1 MSQGR
6 NMKKKPFTKEEIRKI
21 RKALENR
28 KDGARDLALFN
39 VQVDTMLRT
48 SDLRNLTVHDVQ
60 SSETGEIK
68 EQISVTMKKT
78 GNTVACVLDQAA
90 KEALHQWITTSG
102 KSSHDYLFTGR
113 KNPNKPITDTHHRH
127 LLKNWCKA
135 AGVTAETKA
144 THSIRKTKAT
154 IIYKE
159 TQNVEAVRKLL
170 GHRSIAATSAYLGVE
185 DSEALALAL
194 KTRI

>member
-1 MSQGR
+1 
-6 NMKKKPFTKEEIRKI
+6 MKKKPFTKEEIRKI

-90 KEALHQWITTSG
+90 KEALQQWIITSG
-102 KSSHDYLFTGR
+102 KSAHDYLFTGR
-113 KNPNKPITDTHHRH
+113 KDPNKPITDTHHRH
-127 LLKNWCKA
+127 LLKNWCKV
-135 AGVTAETKA
+135 AGVTAET
-144 THSIRKTKAT
+144 
-154 IIYKE
+154 
-159 TQNVEAVRKLL
+159 
-170 GHRSIAATSAYLGVE
+170 
-185 DSEALALAL
+185 EALALAL

>member
-1 MSQGR
+1 MNQGR

-78 GNTVACVLDQAA
+78 GNTVACVLDQAS
-90 KEALHQWITTSG
+90 KESSHQWITTSG
-102 KSSHDYLFTGR
+102 KSSQDYLFTG
-113 KNPNKPITDTHHRH
+113 KK
-127 LLKNWCKA
+127 
-135 AGVTAETKA
+135 G
-144 THSIRKTKAT
+144 S
-154 IIYKE
+154 
-159 TQNVEAVRKLL
+159 
-170 GHRSIAATSAYLGVE
+170 S
-185 DSEALALAL
+185 
-194 KTRI
+194 

>member
-1 MSQGR
+1 MRKLDFQKNTNGDKECLWSQ
-6 NMKKKPFTKEEIRKI
+6 
-21 RKALENR
+21 L
-28 KDGARDLALFN
+28 
-39 VQVDTMLRT
+39 DTMLRT

-78 GNTVACVLDQAA
+78 DNTVACILDQATR
-90 KEALHQWITTSG
+90 ESLHQWITTTG
-102 KSSHDYLFTGR
+102 KSTNDYLFTGR
-113 KNPNKPITDTHHRH
+113 KDPDKPITDTHHRH
-127 LLKNWCKA
+127 LLINCCKA
-135 AGVTAETKA
+135 AGVTAEIKA

-159 TQNVEAVRKLL
+159 TQNVEAVRILL
-170 GHRSIAATSAYLGVE
+170 GHRSIAATSAYSGVE

>member
-1 MSQGR
+1 MNQGR

-48 SDLRNLTVHDVQ
+48 SDLRNLKVRDVQ

-68 EQISVTMKKT
+68 EQISITMKKT
-78 GNTVACVLDQAA
+78 GNCVACILDEAA
-90 KEALHQWITTSG
+90 KTSLQQWISIAG
-102 KSSHDYLFTGR
+102 KSSNDYLFTGR
-113 KNPNKPITDTHHRH
+113 KDSNKPITDTHHRY
-127 LLKNWCKA
+127 LLKSWCKM
-135 AGVTAETKA
+135 AGVTAETKS

-194 KTRI
+194 KTRV

>member
-1 MSQGR
+1 
-6 NMKKKPFTKEEIRKI
+6 MKKKPFTRDEIRKL
-21 RKALENR
+21 RKFLGNR
-28 KDGARDLALFN
+28 KDGARDLALLN

-48 SDLRNLTVHDVQ
+48 SDLRKLKVSDVQ
-60 SSETGEIK
+60 YRGSDEIK
-68 EQISVTMKKT
+68 DQISVTMKKT
-78 GNTVACVLDQAA
+78 GNTVACVLDQAS
-90 KEALHQWITTSG
+90 KESLVSWIKISG
-102 KSSHDYLFTGR
+102 KGTNDYLFTGR
-113 KNPNKPITDTHHRH
+113 KDPNKPITDTNHRH
-127 LLKNWCKA
+127 LLKSWCEA
-135 AGVTAETKA
+135 TGIRSETKS

-185 DSEALALAL
+185 DSEALDLAL

>member
-1 MSQGR
+1 MNQGR

-60 SSETGEIK
+60 SSETSEIK

-113 KNPNKPITDTHHRH
+113 KDPNKPITDTHHRY

-135 AGVTAETKA
+135 AGVTAQTKA

-154 IIYKE
+154 IIYRE

>member
-1 MSQGR
+1 MIYPLVATP
-6 NMKKKPFTKEEIRKI
+6 NFILKMKDNDEYINKSRQIIIPIFLQLDEHLMKPFTKEEIRKI

-78 GNTVACVLDQAA
+78 GNTVACVLDQAS
-90 KEALHQWITTSG
+90 KESSHQWITTSG
-102 KSSHDYLFTGR
+102 KSSQDYLFTG
-113 KNPNKPITDTHHRH
+113 KK
-127 LLKNWCKA
+127 
-135 AGVTAETKA
+135 G
-144 THSIRKTKAT
+144 S
-154 IIYKE
+154 
-159 TQNVEAVRKLL
+159 
-170 GHRSIAATSAYLGVE
+170 S
-185 DSEALALAL
+185 
-194 KTRI
+194 

>member
-1 MSQGR
+1 MNQGR

-113 KNPNKPITDTHHRH
+113 KDPNKPITDTHHRH

-154 IIYKE
+154 II
-159 TQNVEAVRKLL
+159 
-170 GHRSIAATSAYLGVE
+170 
-185 DSEALALAL
+185 
-194 KTRI
+194 

>member
-1 MSQGR
+1 MNQGR
-6 NMKKKPFTKEEIRKI
+6 NPKKKPFTKEEIRKI

-113 KNPNKPITDTHHRH
+113 KDANKPITDTHHRH
-127 LLKNWCKA
+127 LLKGWCRD

>member
-1 MSQGR
+1 MNQGR

-21 RKALENR
+21 RKALESR

-78 GNTVACVLDQAA
+78 GKTVAC
-90 KEALHQWITTSG
+90 
-102 KSSHDYLFTGR
+102 
-113 KNPNKPITDTHHRH
+113 
-127 LLKNWCKA
+127 
-135 AGVTAETKA
+135 
-144 THSIRKTKAT
+144 T
-154 IIYKE
+154 IDIC
-159 TQNVEAVRKLL
+159 
-170 GHRSIAATSAYLGVE
+170 
-185 DSEALALAL
+185 
-194 KTRI
+194 

>member
-1 MSQGR
+1 M
-6 NMKKKPFTKEEIRKI
+6 
-21 RKALENR
+21 ENR
-28 KDGARDLALFN
+28 KDGARDPALFN

-60 SSETGEIK
+60 SSETGEIR